1 MKKENKFFR
10 FVILCAGIVAL
21 SAFISCATTGYGTGS
36 KAAISVVGD
45 GIPGKA
51 MKINGAGFVPGEVI
65 ELVLEMEDVPIIVGK
80 KGKAIKVKEDGTF
93 TATTNY
99 PHKFVAI
106 PGSWDLIANGSK
118 GTSTRCKVEIKKP

>member
-1 MKKENKFFR
+1 MRKKNKLFHFA
-10 FVILCAGIVAL
+10 ILCVGIVAL
-21 SAFISCATTGYGTGS
+21 LAFVSCATTEYGTGS
-36 KAAISVVGD
+36 KATISVVGD
-45 GIPGKA
+45 GIPGKV
-51 MKINGAGFVPGEVI
+51 MKINGAGFLPGEVI

-99 PHKFVAI
+99 PHKFFAV

-118 GTSTRCKVEIKKP
+118 GTGARCKVEIKKP

>member
-10 FVILCAGIVAL
+10 FAILCSGIVAL
-21 SAFISCATTGYGTGS
+21 FAFVSLGTIGYGAGS
-36 KAAISVVGD
+36 NAAISVVGD

-51 MKINGAGFVPGEVI
+51 MKINGTGFLPDEVI

-80 KGKAIKVKEDGTF
+80 KGETIKAKEDGTF

-106 PGSWDLIANGSK
+106 PGFWDLTANGSK
-118 GTSTRCKVEIKKP
+118 GTNARCKVEIKKP